1 MPNQSQSFR
10 GENEGM
16 GDTGYF
22 GPGSI
27 TWTVN
32 QEITVL
38 FGGARAL
45 LMHAAHPLVAA
56 GARQTSFYQRD
67 PWARLIRTLQ
77 LQSTMTFGTKAEAN
91 EASDRINRLHAR
103 INGIDS
109 VTGHPYD
116 ALDPEL
122 LLWVHACLEVSSVYF
137 FERTVRRLTTPER
150 DRYHR
155 ENLVAAELMLLPADR
170 VPATYADLES
180 YVASVIDA
188 GSLVRTDV
196 SDNVADIIRTGPVP
210 AALKPIWAFIRFAAF
225 GTLPSRLRD
234 LYDVVWSPGRERW
247 LDFNLAILGR
257 LRPLLPRRY
266 RLIGPAR
273 WAYEKIEGKHNLTL
287 AEAAGR
293 RGT

>member
-1 MPNQSQSFR
+1 MPILERSFR
-10 GENEGM
+10 DKNGPM
-16 GDTGYF
+16 ADTGYF
-22 GPGSI
+22 GPDSI
-27 TWTVN
+27 TWSVN

-77 LQSTMTFGTKAEAN
+77 LQSTMTFGTKVEAT
-91 EASDRINRLHAR
+91 EAADRINRLHAR
-103 INGIDS
+103 ISGLDS
-109 VTGHPYD
+109 VTGEPYD

-122 LLWVHACLEVSSVYF
+122 LLWVHACLEVSSIYF
-137 FERTVRRLTTPER
+137 FEKTVRQLTIAER

-155 ENLVAAELMLLPADR
+155 ENLVAAELMLLSEEH
-170 VPATYADLES
+170 VPATYAGLEK
-180 YVASVIDA
+180 YVASVIDS
-188 GSLVRTDV
+188 GRLIRSDV
-196 SDNVADIIRTGPVP
+196 SDNVAEIIKTGPVP

-225 GTLPSRLRD
+225 GTLPPPLRQLYGVRWSNSRQRFLD
-234 LYDVVWSPGRERW
+234 L
-247 LDFNLAILGR
+247 NLAILGKV
-257 LRPLLPRRY
+257 RPILPRRY

-287 AEAAGR
+287 AEAAAR
-293 RGT
+293 R

>member
-1 MPNQSQSFR
+1 
-10 GENEGM
+10 M

-27 TWTVN
+27 TWIVN

-77 LQSTMTFGTKAEAN
+77 LQSTMTFGTKAEAT
-91 EASDRINRLHAR
+91 EAADRINRLHTR
-103 INGIDS
+103 ISGVDS
-109 VTGHPYD
+109 VTGEPYD

-122 LLWVHACLEVSSVYF
+122 LLWVHACLEISSVYF
-137 FERTVRRLTTPER
+137 FEKTVRQLTTPER
-150 DRYHR
+150 DQYHH
-155 ENLVAAELMLLPADR
+155 ENLVAAELMLLPADQ
-170 VPATYADLES
+170 VPSTYADLES
-180 YVASVIDA
+180 YVDSLIDS
-188 GSLVRTDV
+188 GRLTKTDV
-196 SDNVADIIRTGPVP
+196 SDNVADIIKTGPVP

-225 GTLPSRLRD
+225 GTLPSTLRD
-234 LYDVVWSPGRERW
+234 LYDVRWSRGRQRW
-247 LDFNLAILGR
+247 LDFNLAILGKV
-257 LRPLLPRRY
+257 RPFLPRRY

-293 RGT
+293 R

>member
-1 MPNQSQSFR
+1 MP
-10 GENEGM
+10 
-16 GDTGYF
+16 DTGFF
-22 GPGSI
+22 GPESI

-77 LQSTMTFGTKAEAN
+77 LQSTMTFGTQQEATD
-91 EASDRINRLHAR
+91 AADRINRLHTK
-103 INGIDS
+103 ISGIDS
-109 VTGHPYD
+109 VTGERYD
-116 ALDPEL
+116 ALDPDL

-137 FERTVRRLTTPER
+137 FERTVRTLSHEER

-155 ENLVAAELMLLPADR
+155 ENLVAARLMLLSPET
-170 VPATYADLES
+170 VPATYADLER
-180 YVASVIDA
+180 YVADLIES
-188 GSLVRTDV
+188 GRLMRTDV
-196 SDNVADIIRTGPVP
+196 SDNVAELVKTGPVP

-225 GTLPSRLRD
+225 GTLPPDLQRLYGVKWSRARQ
-234 LYDVVWSPGRERW
+234 RW
-247 LDFNLAILGR
+247 LDVNLRFLGR
-257 LRPLLPRRY
+257 VRPFLPRRY

-273 WAYEKIEGKHNLTL
+273 WAYEKIEGKHDLTL
-287 AEAAGR
+287 AEAAIR
-293 RGT
+293 R

>member
-1 MPNQSQSFR
+1 VA
-10 GENEGM
+10 
-16 GDTGYF
+16 DTGYF

-77 LQSTMTFGTKAEAN
+77 LQSTMTFGTEAEAQD
-91 EASDRINRLHAR
+91 AADRINRLHHKIA
-103 INGIDS
+103 GIDP
-109 VTGHPYD
+109 VTGQRYD

-122 LLWVHACLEVSSVYF
+122 LLWVHSCLEVSSVYF
-137 FERTVRRLTTPER
+137 FERTVRRLTIEER

-155 ENLVAAELMLLPADR
+155 ENFVAARLMLLAEER
-170 VPATYADLES
+170 VPPTYADLER
-180 YVASVIDA
+180 YVQSVIDS
-188 GSLVRTDV
+188 GRLLRTDV
-196 SDNVADIIRTGPVP
+196 SDNVADIIRRGPVP

-225 GTLPSRLRD
+225 GTLPPALRD
-234 LYDVVWSPGRERW
+234 LYNVRWSGQKERW
-247 LDFNLAILGR
+247 LDLNLAILGR
-257 LRPLLPRRY
+257 IRPLLPRRY

-273 WAYEKIEGKHNLTL
+273 WAYEKIEGKHDLSL
-287 AEAAGR
+287 AEAAAR
-293 RGT
+293 R